1 MKNEEQ
7 KTRGRRTPPT
17 LLEKQKS
24 FWGEEYQQS
33 KPQVFFEKQ
42 PSGEDA
48 KRFITAEEAAAYL
61 GGRYTEG
68 AIRMKTHRQ
77 EIPHFKVG
85 SDVYYTKES
94 LDQWRIMHFVAPKLG
109 S

>member
-1 MKNEEQ
+1 MSSASRKLTLHASPQ
-7 KTRGRRTPPT
+7 D
-17 LLEKQKS
+17 LLEKGTNAWDS
-24 FWGEEYQQS
+24 FL
-33 KPQVFFEKQ
+33 KRAPAMFFEKQ
-42 PSGEDA
+42 PGGEDA

-94 LDQWRIMHFVAPKLG
+94 LDLWRTMHFIAPKLG

>member
-1 MKNEEQ
+1 VSNSS
-7 KTRGRRTPPT
+7 RRLTLHDST
-17 LLEKQKS
+17 TDLLERGANAWDS
-24 FWGEEYQQS
+24 FVKRAPAQ
-33 KPQVFFEKQ
+33 FFENQ
-42 PSGEDA
+42 SGGEDA

-85 SDVYYTKES
+85 SDVYYTRES
-94 LDQWRIMHFVAPKLG
+94 LDLWRTMHFIAPKLG